1 MSPRFRRLIG
11 LFYASVLTVGCHE
24 LEKTSPSKRHLKVS
38 VTSKWDQSPFYAR
51 IPTMYDRVLVTSA
64 DVGLSGMT
72 LTIPESHGL
81 YFVEIHNPRSPRLP
95 NEIYRHET
103 IRLFTATDAR
113 QAYMLS
119 RDLGDNL
126 HPMNIDIRSLMYPIS
141 SNQAQLA
148 LDEPSPK
155 ETQEVIQVD
164 PIQLR
169 LDLESISGVRAIEID
184 GQSVTLVNRATA
196 ENKTLARRW
205 LERELTRLGYAVTL
219 HSYGTGVNLIAEKKS
234 ALSSDGD
241 IIMIT
246 AHLDTVMTAG
256 ADDNGSGI
264 ATALTAARSLSE
276 KELRQ
281 TIRIVAF
288 DEEERGLVGS
298 GAYAKHL
305 AKMGEISK
313 IRVINLEMTGYD
325 SDDNGDF
332 HAIDCN
338 ENTSSQLTGAIMSA
352 ISGAGLAL
360 QRVEACTTRS
370 DHSSFWNYD
379 RPAIVLS
386 QNFFGGDGNP
396 CYHRSCDTTAK
407 INFSYMTKLA
417 QVVTNTIYQIAR

>member
-11 LFYASVLTVGCHE
+11 LFYLCVLTVGCHE
-24 LEKTSPSKRHLKVS
+24 HDKTSSSRRQLKVS

-51 IPTMYDRVLVTSA
+51 IPTMYDRVLVTST
-64 DVGLSGMT
+64 DVGLTGTT
-72 LTIPESHGL
+72 LTIPESQGL
-81 YFVEIHNPRSPRLP
+81 YFVELHNPRSPGLP
-95 NEIYRHET
+95 NEIYRHDT

-119 RDLGDNL
+119 RDLGDDV
-126 HPMNIDIRSLMYPIS
+126 HPINIDIRSLTYPIS

-148 LDEPSPK
+148 LDQPTHK
-155 ETQEVIQVD
+155 ETQELIQVD

-169 LDLESISGVRAIEID
+169 LDLESISGARTIDVD
-184 GQSVTLVNRATA
+184 GQSVTLVNRATT
-196 ENKTLARRW
+196 ENKTYARRW
-205 LERELTRLGYAVTL
+205 LEQELTSLGYAVTL

-234 ALSSDGD
+234 ALSSAGD

-264 ATALTAARSLSE
+264 ATALTAARALSE

-288 DEEERGLVGS
+288 DEEERGLIGS
-298 GAYAKHL
+298 SAYAKHL

-338 ENTSSQLTGAIMSA
+338 ENTSSQLTRAILSA
-352 ISGAGLAL
+352 ITSMGLAL

-396 CYHRSCDTTAK
+396 CYHRSCDTISK

>member
-1 MSPRFRRLIG
+1 MNPRFTRLIG
-11 LFYASVLTVGCHE
+11 LFCFFILTVGCHE
-24 LEKTSPSKRHLKVS
+24 LDRTSSSGQEIS
-38 VTSKWDQSPFYAR
+38 VMVITKWDQSPFYAR
-51 IPTMYDRVLVTSA
+51 IPTRYDRVLVTSVS
-64 DVGLSGMT
+64 VGLSGT
-72 LTIPESHGL
+72 RLAIPKDQGL
-81 YFVEIHNPRSPRLP
+81 YFVEVHNPRAAGLP
-95 NEIYRHET
+95 NEIYRYDT
-103 IRLFTATDAR
+103 VRIFTAADAR
-113 QAYMLS
+113 EAYLLS
-119 RDLGDNL
+119 RDFSSDA
-126 HPMNIDIRSLMYPIS
+126 HPINIDLQTLTYPLGLTK
-141 SNQAQLA
+141 QQLA
-148 LDEPSPK
+148 LDKPHDK
-155 ETQEVIQVD
+155 DTQDLIHVD
-164 PIQLR
+164 PTQLR
-169 LDLESISGVRAIEID
+169 LDLESISGARAIDVD
-184 GQSVTLVNRATA
+184 GQTVTLANRATA

-205 LERELTRLGYAVTL
+205 LERELTGLGYSVTL

-234 ALSSDGD
+234 TLSSDGD

-264 ATALTAARSLSE
+264 TTALTAARALSE
-276 KELRQ
+276 KQLRQ

-305 AKMGEISK
+305 AKTGEISK

-338 ENTSSQLTGAIMSA
+338 ENTSSQLTRAVLAS
-352 ISGAGLAL
+352 ISSAGLAL
-360 QRVEACTTRS
+360 RRVEACTTRS

-396 CYHRSCDTTAK
+396 CYHRSCDTTTK
-407 INFSYMTKLA
+407 INFGYMTKLA
-417 QVVTNTIYQIAR
+417 QGVANAIYQIAQ